1 MESLQNSAL
10 QSTVLLLLLSQPS
23 LVQQLAVEMAPANG
37 TSLFI
42 TVALQSQDLFSLLN
56 CFVEW
61 SYKTNFLVAFIS
73 PILLTFNA
81 AALLEYS
88 TRKYWITNH
97 GKVPFLHLFSW
108 VRCPF
113 VFPI

>member
-61 SYKTNFLVAFIS
+61 SYETNFFRNFY
-73 PILLTFNA
+73 LTH
-81 AALLEYS
+81 S
-88 TRKYWITNH
+88 VDI
-97 GKVPFLHLFSW
+97 
-108 VRCPF
+108 
-113 VFPI
+113 

>member
-10 QSTVLLLLLSQPS
+10 QSTVLLLLSQPS

-61 SYKTNFLVAFIS
+61 SYETNFFRNFY
-73 PILLTFNA
+73 LTH
-81 AALLEYS
+81 S
-88 TRKYWITNH
+88 VDI
-97 GKVPFLHLFSW
+97 
-108 VRCPF
+108 
-113 VFPI
+113 